1 MPGMPSAR
9 VQFWGTRGSLAK
21 PGPPTLR
28 HGGNTS
34 CVQLTSPAGTH
45 VIIDAG
51 TGAHDLGRALLAQAN
66 QQTPGQPLR
75 GHILISHTHWD
86 HIQGFPFFA
95 PLFVRGG
102 QWDIYGPAGLG
113 KSLHDTLGGQM
124 QYTYFPVTLEE
135 MGASIHFHDL
145 VEGVFEIDDLRIT
158 TRYLNHPVLTLG
170 YRLETG
176 GATIVY
182 CCDHEP
188 HARVPGQHPPLHESD
203 RQHQRFL
210 AGANL
215 LIHDAQFT
223 DAEYPSRKGW
233 GHSTVEYVV
242 EMAEAAGVKQVAL
255 THHDP
260 TRTDDALDQ
269 IAAGTRAALVA
280 RQSPLQVFA
289 AAEGQVI
296 ELPTRESARV
306 APLAGENLG
315 TAAPAAAPALRHAT
329 VLHVATETTLAL
341 NLAEAARGDGV
352 QVRQATDARTA
363 LAVATAFPPDLIVL
377 EDQAPGLDALSLCR
391 DLRASPD
398 THLKVVPIIVVATK
412 ERTAEGQAAGV
423 TAWLVSPFSDQYARA
438 FLQSWLLRSKCRW
451 ARAPIPED
459 EEQRLQAL
467 RQLTILD
474 SPAEERFDRF
484 TRLAAALADVPIVTV
499 TLIDTNRQWF
509 KSCVGLENRE
519 TSRELS
525 FCAHVVAE
533 RQALIVVDTFADDR
547 FADHPLVLGAP
558 RIRFYA
564 GFPVFHE
571 DGVCLGTLCLID
583 TRPRQ
588 LAESTLQQLRELADL
603 VEQELK
609 TAPRRTSKGNVN

>member
-1 MPGMPSAR
+1 MPSAR

-21 PGPPTLR
+21 PGTPTLR

-34 CVQLTSPAGTH
+34 CVQLTSPAGTQ

-51 TGAHDLGRALLAQAN
+51 TGAHDLGRALLAQAG
-66 QQTPGQPLR
+66 QQAPGQPLR

-113 KSLHDTLGGQM
+113 KSLHDTLAGQM

-135 MGASIHFHDL
+135 LGASIRFHDL

-170 YRLETG
+170 YRFETG
-176 GATIVY
+176 GATVVY

-188 HARVPGQHPPLHESD
+188 HARVPGQRQPLHESD

-210 AGANL
+210 AGADL

-223 DAEYPSRKGW
+223 DAEYPARRGW
-233 GHSTVEYVV
+233 GHSPVEYVV
-242 EMAEAAGVKQVAL
+242 EMAEAAGVRQVAL

-260 TRTDDALDQ
+260 TRDDDTLDQ
-269 IAAGTRAALVA
+269 IVAATRAEIAA
-280 RQSPLQVFA
+280 RKSPLHVFA

-296 ELPTRESARV
+296 ALPTGESPRV
-306 APLAGENLG
+306 APRAGDNPG
-315 TAAPAAAPALRHAT
+315 TATPAAAPALRHAT
-329 VLHVATETTLAL
+329 VLHVAADTTLARKL
-341 NLAEAARGDGV
+341 EEAARADGV
-352 QVRQATDARTA
+352 QVRQVTDPRAA
-363 LAVATAFPPDLIVL
+363 LDLATAFPPDLIVL
-377 EDQAPGLDALSLCR
+377 EEPLPGRDALSLCR
-391 DLRASPD
+391 DLRTSPEAR
-398 THLKVVPIIVVATK
+398 LKVVPIIMVAAQ
-412 ERTAEGQAAGV
+412 ERAAEGRAAGV
-423 TAWLVSPFSDQYARA
+423 TAWLLSPFSAQYARA

-451 ARAPIPED
+451 ARAPIPAD
-459 EEQRLQAL
+459 EERRLQAL
-467 RQLTILD
+467 RRLAILD
-474 SPAEERFDRF
+474 TPAEARFDRF
-484 TRLAAALADVPIVTV
+484 TRLAAALADVPIATV
-499 TLIDTNRQWF
+499 TLIEANRQWF
-509 KSCVGLENRE
+509 KSCVGLEARE

-525 FCAHVVAE
+525 FCAHVVAD
-533 RQALIVVDTFADDR
+533 RQALVVADTFMDDR

-564 GFPVFHE
+564 GFPVFHD

-583 TRPRQ
+583 IRPRQ
-588 LAESTLQQLRELADL
+588 FPERTLQQLRELAAL
-603 VEQELK
+603 VEQELN
-609 TAPRRTSKGNVN
+609 TAPRPNPGGTGN